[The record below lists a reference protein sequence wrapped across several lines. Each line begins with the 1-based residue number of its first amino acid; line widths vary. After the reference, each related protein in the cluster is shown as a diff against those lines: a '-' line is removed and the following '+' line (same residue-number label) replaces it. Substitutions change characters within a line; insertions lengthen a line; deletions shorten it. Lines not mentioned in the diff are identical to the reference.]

1 VRRGRGRVLGLDIGG
16 SRTRARLVE
25 GGTAISELEGRG
37 ANPAALAPAV
47 VERRLAE
54 LIGRLGPDRPIA
66 CCAGAAGVEVPAA
79 RARLEAIL
87 ARLLP
92 GTAVEVVH
100 DARLVLAAA
109 GLDHGVALVAG
120 TGSVAYGRDASGK
133 EARAGGWGWL
143 LGDEGSGVWMV
154 REAAREVL
162 RRADAGE
169 PLGPLGTGLLAA
181 AGARSAVELAGSLH
195 RLREPRRWAGFDG
208 AVFAAAGADQ
218 AASALIGRAGASLAD
233 LVEVVGDRVGPQSPV
248 VLAGGLLLNQPL
260 LEAAVR
266 ERLVC
271 DVIRLDEPPV
281 AGAARLAAEIAG
293 SSG

>member
-1 VRRGRGRVLGLDIGG
+1 VSGGGRERLLLGLDIGG

-25 GGTAISELEGRG
+25 GARIIAELEGPG

-47 VERRLAE
+47 VERRLRE
-54 LIGRLGPDRPIA
+54 LIARLGPVRPVA
-66 CCAGAAGVEVPAA
+66 CCAGAAGAEVPAA
-79 RARLEAIL
+79 RGRLESAL

-92 GTAVEVVH
+92 GTALEVVH

-109 GLDHGVALVAG
+109 GIEQGIALIAG
-120 TGSVAYGRDASGK
+120 TGSVAYGRDSGGR

-143 LGDEGSGVWMV
+143 LGDDGSGAWLV

-169 PLGPLGTGLLAA
+169 PPGPLGRGLLAA
-181 AGARSAVELAGSLH
+181 TGASEAVELTGRLH
-195 RLREPRRWAGFDG
+195 RLREPRRWAAFAG
-208 AVFAAAGADQ
+208 AVFAAAPTDP
-218 AASALIGRAGASLAD
+218 AAMALVKRAGASLAG
-233 LVEVVGDRVGPQSPV
+233 LVEVVRSRVVVDGAV

-266 ERLVC
+266 KRLTGE
-271 DVIRLDEPPV
+271 VIRLEEPPV
-281 AGAARLAAEIAG
+281 AGAVRLAASI
-293 SSG
+293 